1 MMITPLSSI
10 GQLLLSG
17 INSLKPG
24 SSHRSSTNSTPGDS
38 SQVSPF
44 AQLMGSLQQLQQ
56 SNPAQYKQITATLA
70 SNLQQAATTAQNN
83 GEAGEANALNQLGAS
98 FNQASQSG
106 QLPAFM
112 QQGTQAGQIASSPPR
127 GRSGSRPGLE
137 LYFADDPFQPGFI
150 RFRHEHRD
158 QWRDAVRLVNGLTV
172 R

>member
-24 SSHRSSTNSTPGDS
+24 SGHRSSTNSTPGDS

-44 AQLMGSLQQLQQ
+44 AQLMSTLQQLQQ

-70 SNLQQAATTAQNN
+70 SNVQQAATTAQNN
-83 GEAGEANALNQLGAS
+83 GEAGEANALNQLAAS

-106 QLPAFM
+106 QFPTFM
-112 QQGTQAGQIASSPPR
+112 QQGAQAG
-127 GRSGSRPGLE
+127 
-137 LYFADDPFQPGFI
+137 
-150 RFRHEHRD
+150 
-158 QWRDAVRLVNGLTV
+158 
-172 R
+172 

>member
-24 SSHRSSTNSTPGDS
+24 SSNRTSTNSMSGDS

-44 AQLMGSLQQLQQ
+44 AQLMSTLQQLQQ

-70 SNLQQAATTAQNN
+70 SNLQQAATTAQNS
-83 GEAGEANALNQLGAS
+83 GEAGEANALNQLATS

-106 QLPAFM
+106 QLPAFL
-112 QQGTQAGQIASSPPR
+112 QQGTQAGQMHHHHHGGAQGLGQDLNSISQTILSRLASSA
-127 GRSGSRPGLE
+127 SGTSTGTNS
-137 LYFADDPFQPGFI
+137 ATQ
-150 RFRHEHRD
+150 
-158 QWRDAVRLVNGLTV
+158 
-172 R
+172 